1 MTLTKTLSGQLNQP
15 ARIGVIIGSQRN
27 PRAGPQ
33 IATWVLNVLQ
43 EHQNTHSSTDQ
54 RAYALSL
61 IDLNDHQLPL
71 YDEPGIPSQ
80 IKSSDGYAH
89 EHTKAW
95 SECIGS
101 FAGFVFVTPQY
112 NWGYPASLKNAIDYL
127 YNEWKGKPGLVVS
140 YGGHGGGK
148 AAVQLQ
154 GVLAGVGINVVPKAP
169 PLTFPDRDFLVRSA
183 KGEDLGLSGEGGKE
197 IWVKEQED
205 IGSAW
210 GQFLDLLNA

>member
-1 MTLTKTLSGQLNQP
+1 MTLKDALTSKMMTP

-33 IATWVLNVLQ
+33 IATWVLNVLR
-43 EHQNTHSSTDQ
+43 EYQNSHSTTD
-54 RAYALSL
+54 RRPYDLSL
-61 IDLNDHQLPL
+61 VDLNDHHLPL

-80 IKSSDGYAH
+80 IKTPDGYAH

-95 SECIGS
+95 SRCISS
-101 FAGFVFVTPQY
+101 FDGFVFVTPQY
-112 NWGYPASLKNAIDYL
+112 NWGYPAGLKNAIDYL
-127 YNEWKGKPGLVVS
+127 YNEWKGKPGIVVS

-154 GVLAGVGINVVPKAP
+154 GVLGGLRISVVPKAP
-169 PLTFPDRDFLVRSA
+169 ALTFPDHDFLVRAS
-183 KGEDLGLSGEGGKE
+183 KGEDLGLAGEGGKQ

-205 IGSAW
+205 IGLAW
-210 GQFLDLLNA
+210 AQFLDLLNA